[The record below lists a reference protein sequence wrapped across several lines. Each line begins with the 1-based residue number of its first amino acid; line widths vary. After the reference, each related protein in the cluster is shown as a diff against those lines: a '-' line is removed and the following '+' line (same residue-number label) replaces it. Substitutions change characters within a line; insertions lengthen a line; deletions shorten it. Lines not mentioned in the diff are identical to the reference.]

1 MFCTT
6 SKANLDMKID
16 SDLVSYVFAMELSD
30 DSNNKAQVNDGSLV
44 SFTANLTPQQ
54 TSDVQSSILLA
65 QLAANKKYDRTSDT
79 EKWYNFYQEVLS
91 TVGWVMQD
99 MRFVKYDSK
108 QTTVE
113 IPNFI
118 LEVVSGLVSDWA
130 NGDGVTKMV
139 EDALNV
145 LRIKSN
151 ERGLE
156 IFGTTSNSF
165 KGANFQILPCDV
177 IKGQITTAFIGC
189 SVSGTSTEV
198 KYLYETYSSS
208 KLDIYY
214 DAQVMTLDE
223 AVYSKIRS
231 AVIQKLAD
239 NGRNKIW
246 NYSL

>member
-1 MFCTT
+1 
-6 SKANLDMKID
+6 
-16 SDLVSYVFAMELSD
+16 
-30 DSNNKAQVNDGSLV
+30 
-44 SFTANLTPQQ
+44 
-54 TSDVQSSILLA
+54 
-65 QLAANKKYDRTSDT
+65 
-79 EKWYNFYQEVLS
+79 
-91 TVGWVMQD
+91 MQD

-177 IKGQITTAFIGC
+177 IKGQITTASIGC